1 MCNLFLIKQCF
12 YYFGKND
19 ESPLRRR
26 LPTNIVCTVNNA
38 TKRTADKVPSFRVK
52 VLKTFLEYLKS
63 FRDLAL
69 DREVSRGLIRFIYK
83 VSEDGQSHGFT
94 VCFRVETTLMLQ
106 LLLLMMTTIMMMMMM
121 IMLASRILLV
131 S

>member
-26 LPTNIVCTVNNA
+26 LPTNIACTLNNA
-38 TKRTADKVPSFRVK
+38 MKRTADKVPSFRVK
-52 VLKTFLEYLKS
+52 ALKSFLEYLKS
-63 FRDLAL
+63 FRQLAL
-69 DREVSRGLIRFIYK
+69 DREVSRGLIRIICT
-83 VSEDGQSHGFT
+83 VSEDGKSHGFT
-94 VCFRVETTLMLQ
+94 VCFRVETALMLQ
-106 LLLLMMTTIMMMMMM
+106 LLVMMMTTIMMMMM